1 MATATFDDILAAQ
14 RETNELLGRQRSPLD
29 GRTGAGKALLDAQ
42 KATTSALGSVIDGV
56 GAVAEGVANPPPPPK
71 KDAGEEESL
80 EKARRSF
87 LVKTF
92 GKFGNKIDNGFKA
105 LAAGLQKF
113 KDVATGGFKAFLI
126 AAGLLALAKFL
137 RSSTWKK
144 IRKLIEGNPLV
155 GVLGAVTAL
164 VAVLFPLR
172 TISAITKTFK
182 LGGVLLAKFGV
193 FAKDIFAPF
202 RAIMKLRPLRLMR
215 VFFKKTLPNAFK
227 GLTFKGIGDLIK
239 GSIKGSIKG
248 FGNSIKGLG
257 GLLKSVIFAPLT
269 GLIVLIEGVGKTFF
283 AVMDRLKETGGNA
296 MEALQTG
303 AATFA
308 GVVVG
313 AIPDLIKSLI
323 SFILKIPNMIIKFF
337 TGEDSAILTGITGF
351 LDSFDFTTGATEI
364 LEKLIDGATMG
375 LTNLIEAVMTFD
387 YSGAIKDAIDGV
399 KNKFFAIQDIIG
411 GTIDAAIVMVQD
423 AFDGVVQGIKNM
435 IMNNPLVKL
444 AMAASSSLRERLSS
458 FGESNEPERPPP
470 QQVRDTG
477 YVDPAAAGNTQPM
490 MAGLDR
496 AGNRVSVTEETFNDL
511 QRRRDAEERRRSRL
525 SPEQIS
531 AMEDRLATLQ
541 ERGESPMSRRDRR
554 RLEEKITILQN
565 KLAGRQAAPIV
576 NIANSNVD
584 NSSNKGSSS
593 TIGIGTPITDPGIM
607 SEGDY

>member
-56 GAVAEGVANPPPPPK
+56 GAVAEGVKNPPPKPK

-92 GKFGNKIDNGFKA
+92 GKFGNKIDDGFKA

-137 RSSTWKK
+137 RSGTWKQ

-164 VAVLFPLR
+164 VAVLFPLK
-172 TISAITKTFK
+172 TISLITKAFK
-182 LGGVLLAKFGV
+182 GGGALLRKFLV
-193 FAKDIFAPF
+193 FSKDIFGPF
-202 RAIMKLRPLRLMR
+202 RKGGKINK
-215 VFFKKTLPNAFK
+215 AFS
-227 GLTFKGIGDLIK
+227 LIGDFISKIPASLGNFIK
-239 GSIKGSIKG
+239 S
-248 FGNSIKGLG
+248 
-257 GLLKSVIFAPLT
+257 LLKAFPPLA
-269 GLIVLIEGVGKTFF
+269 LIVTIGETVFNTI
-283 AVMDRLKETGGNA
+283 MSIRDRFKETGDII
-296 MEALQTG
+296 ETIQTG
-303 AATFA
+303 TATFI
-308 GVVVG
+308 GTLLG
-313 AIPDLIKSLI
+313 AIPDLIANLI
-323 SFILKIPNMIIKFF
+323 SFPLKFVNFLVELF
-337 TGEDSAILTGITGF
+337 TGDKSQLLTGITNF
-351 LDSFDFTTGATEI
+351 FDSFDFTTDITAG
-364 LEKLIDGATMG
+364 LEKVFNYLPVAIND
-375 LTNLIEAVMTFD
+375 LIEAVMTFD
-387 YSGAIKDAIDGV
+387 YSGVIDSAIDGV

-423 AFDGVVQGIKNM
+423 AFDGVVQGIKNI

-477 YVDPAAAGNTQPM
+477 YVDPAAAGNTQQA

-565 KLAGRQAAPIV
+565 KLAGRQVAPILNV
-576 NIANSNVD
+576 TNSNVD
-584 NSSNKGSSS
+584 NSTNKGSSS
-593 TIGIGTPITDPGIM
+593 TIGIGKQITDPGM
-607 SEGDY
+607 MDEGDY

>member
-71 KDAGEEESL
+71 KDTGEEESL

-87 LVKTF
+87 LSKTF
-92 GKFGNKIDNGFKA
+92 GKFGNKIDDGLKS

-126 AAGLLALAKFL
+126 AAGLFALAKFL
-137 RSSTWKK
+137 RSGTWKK
-144 IRKLIEGNPLV
+144 IRKLIEENPLV

-172 TISAITKTFK
+172 TISLITKSFTS
-182 LGGVLLAKFGV
+182 GGVLLTKF
-193 FAKDIFAPF
+193 AALSKDLFGPF
-202 RAIMKLRPLRLMR
+202 RKNGKIGRAFRKLR
-215 VFFKKTLPNAFK
+215 VFFKRTIPTSLGNFIKNVLKAFPPLAILITIGETLFKT
-227 GLTFKGIGDLIK
+227 IM
-239 GSIKGSIKG
+239 SIR
-248 FGNSIKGLG
+248 
-257 GLLKSVIFAPLT
+257 
-269 GLIVLIEGVGKTFF
+269 
-283 AVMDRLKETGGNA
+283 DRFKETGDII
-296 MEALQTG
+296 ETIQTG
-303 AATFA
+303 TATFI
-308 GVVVG
+308 GTLLG
-313 AIPDLIKSLI
+313 AIPDLIANLI
-323 SFILKIPNMIIKFF
+323 SLPLKFVNILIEYF
-337 TGEDSAILTGITGF
+337 TGDKSQLLTGITNF
-351 LDSFDFTTGATEI
+351 FDSFDFTTDITAG
-364 LEKLIDGATMG
+364 LEKVFNYLPVAIND
-375 LTNLIEAVMTFD
+375 LIEAVMTFD
-387 YSGAIKDAIDGV
+387 YSGAIDSAIDGV

-423 AFDGVVQGIKNM
+423 AFDGVVQGIKNI

-477 YVDPAAAGNTQPM
+477 YVDPAAAGNTQQA

-531 AMEDRLATLQ
+531 SMEDRLATLQ

-576 NIANSNVD
+576 NVTNSNVD

-593 TIGIGTPITDPGIM
+593 TIGIGKQITDPSM
-607 SEGDY
+607 MNEGDY

>member
-56 GAVAEGVANPPPPPK
+56 GAVVEGVTNPPPPPK
-71 KDAGEEESL
+71 KDTGEEESL

-92 GKFGNKIDNGFKA
+92 GKFGNKIDDGLKS

-126 AAGLLALAKFL
+126 AAGLFALAKFL
-137 RSSTWKK
+137 RSPAWKK
-144 IRKLIEGNPLV
+144 IRELIEANPTA
-155 GVLGAVTAL
+155 GILGAVTAL

-172 TISAITKTFK
+172 TISLITKAFK
-182 LGGVLLAKFGV
+182 GGGVLLTKF
-193 FAKDIFAPF
+193 AALSKDLFGPF
-202 RAIMKLRPLRLMR
+202 RKGGKINNAFLSIKD
-215 VFFKKTLPNAFK
+215 FFKKIPASLGNFIKNVLKAFP
-227 GLTFKGIGDLIK
+227 
-239 GSIKGSIKG
+239 
-248 FGNSIKGLG
+248 
-257 GLLKSVIFAPLT
+257 PLA
-269 GLIVLIEGVGKTFF
+269 LIVAIGETVFKTI
-283 AVMDRLKETGGNA
+283 MSIRDRFKETGDVI
-296 MEALQTG
+296 ETIQTG
-303 AATFA
+303 TATFI
-308 GVVVG
+308 GTLLG
-313 AIPDLIKSLI
+313 AIPDLIANLI
-323 SFILKIPNMIIKFF
+323 NLPLKFVNLIIEYF
-337 TGEDSAILTGITGF
+337 TGDKSQLLTGIINF
-351 LDSFDFTTGATEI
+351 FDSFDFTTDITAG
-364 LEKLIDGATMG
+364 LERVFDYLPVAIND
-375 LTNLIEAVMTFD
+375 LIEAVMTFD
-387 YSGAIKDAIDGV
+387 YSGAIDSAIDGV

-423 AFDGVVQGIKNM
+423 AFDGVVQGIKNI

-477 YVDPAAAGNTQPM
+477 YVDPAAAGNTQQA

-531 AMEDRLATLQ
+531 SMEDRLATLQ
-541 ERGESPMSRRDRR
+541 GQLSGDSPMSRRDRR
-554 RLEEKITILQN
+554 ELQASISRLQD
-565 KLAGRQAAPIV
+565 KLAGRQVAPIV
-576 NIANSNVD
+576 NVTNSNVD

-593 TIGIGTPITDPGIM
+593 TIGIGKQITDPGM
-607 SEGDY
+607 MDEGDY

>member
-71 KDAGEEESL
+71 KDTGEEESL

-87 LVKTF
+87 LSKTF
-92 GKFGNKIDNGFKA
+92 GKFGNKIDDGLKS

-126 AAGLLALAKFL
+126 AAGLFALAKFL
-137 RSSTWKK
+137 RSPAWKK
-144 IRKLIEGNPLV
+144 IRELIEANPTA
-155 GVLGAVTAL
+155 GILGAVTAL

-172 TISAITKTFK
+172 TISLITKAFQG
-182 LGGVLLAKFGV
+182 GGVLLTKF
-193 FAKDIFAPF
+193 AALSKDLFGPF
-202 RAIMKLRPLRLMR
+202 RKNGKIGRAFRKLR
-215 VFFKKTLPNAFK
+215 VFFKRTIPTSLGNFIKNVLKAFPPLALLITIGETLFKT
-227 GLTFKGIGDLIK
+227 IM
-239 GSIKGSIKG
+239 SIR
-248 FGNSIKGLG
+248 
-257 GLLKSVIFAPLT
+257 
-269 GLIVLIEGVGKTFF
+269 
-283 AVMDRLKETGGNA
+283 DRFKETGDVI
-296 MEALQTG
+296 ETIQTG
-303 AATFA
+303 TATFI
-308 GVVVG
+308 GTLLG
-313 AIPDLIKSLI
+313 AIPDLIANLI
-323 SFILKIPNMIIKFF
+323 SLPLKFVNLIIEYF
-337 TGEDSAILTGITGF
+337 TGDKSQLLTGIINF
-351 LDSFDFTTGATEI
+351 FDSFDFTTDITAG
-364 LEKLIDGATMG
+364 LEKVFDYLPVAIND
-375 LTNLIEAVMTFD
+375 LIEAVMTFD
-387 YSGAIKDAIDGV
+387 YSGAIDSAIDGV

-423 AFDGVVQGIKNM
+423 AFDGVVQGIKNI

-477 YVDPAAAGNTQPM
+477 YVDPAAAGNTQQA

-531 AMEDRLATLQ
+531 SMEDRLATLQ

-576 NIANSNVD
+576 NVTNSNVD
-584 NSSNKGSSS
+584 NSTNKGSSS
-593 TIGIGTPITDPGIM
+593 TIGIGKQITDPGM
-607 SEGDY
+607 MDEGDY